1 MPKLPSS
8 FRPRTGQSPR
18 WSPARIVAG
27 LAALFLAVPAL
38 VAAMAQGFG
47 PAGPSPATGHAAV
60 VAHGVISMPDG
71 NGRWHVTERTAEVGG
86 APIDVT
92 VPAFF
97 IAEGTPILV
106 TNMTTNERQRLA
118 SGETTLVLPG
128 DQVTVETFGAP
139 DSFLVA
145 QLTTGDQP
153 PLADSSRGVFTSAG
167 FPTTAGDRDMD
178 LLRDVI
184 AEGEAMVVPAG
195 AIPTMVYVYRGEV
208 AVASANDETGLR
220 AGEAGTF
227 AGDLQIQ
234 AVADGSIVYVAYV
247 GASVPAAAVA
257 TPAATPPPATPVSTP
272 LPATPAPATPPP
284 PPPTEAPPTEVPP
297 PDTADDDG
305 DGLTN
310 PQEAQIGTDP
320 ANPDTDE
327 DGISDGQEVSVY
339 GTNPLVQDTDDDLLY
354 DGGELVYTSDPL
366 NPDTDGDGISD
377 GAEVYIYET
386 NPVVADTDGDG
397 TPDGVE
403 INTGTDPRTA
413 PGANAD
419 TDGDGL
425 TNAQEAQR
433 GTNPNN
439 GDSDGDGVNDSNEVA
454 AGTDPLNPQSFP

>member
-1 MPKLPSS
+1 M
-8 FRPRTGQSPR
+8 GQSPGG
-18 WSPARIVAG
+18 SPARIVAVV
-27 LAALFLAVPAL
+27 AALVLAVPAL
-38 VAAMAQGFG
+38 VVAMAQGFG
-47 PAGPSPATGHAAV
+47 PAGPSPATGHASV
-60 VAHGVISMPDG
+60 VAHGVISLPDG
-71 NGRWHVTERTAEVGG
+71 NGRWHVTEHTAEVGG

-106 TNMTTNERQRLA
+106 SNLTTNERQRLA
-118 SGETTLVLPG
+118 SGETTVALPG
-128 DQVTVETFGAP
+128 EQVAVETFGAP

-145 QLTTGDQP
+145 QLTTGDQQ
-153 PLADSSRGVFTSAG
+153 PLAGSSRGVFTSAG

-184 AEGEAMVVPAG
+184 AEGEATVVPAG

-247 GASVPAAAVA
+247 GSSVPAATVA

-272 LPATPAPATPPP
+272 LPATPPPATPPP
-284 PPPTEAPPTEVPP
+284 APTEAPPA
-297 PDTADDDG
+297 DTADDDG

-310 PQEAQIGTDP
+310 TQEAQIGTDP
-320 ANPDTDE
+320 ANPDTDD
-327 DGISDGQEVSVY
+327 DGISDGQEVSVI
-339 GTNPLVQDTDDDLLY
+339 GTNPLVQDTDGDLLY
-354 DGGELVYTSDPL
+354 DGGELIYTSDPL
-366 NPDTDGDGISD
+366 NPDTDGDGVSD
-377 GAEVYIYET
+377 GNEVYIYET
-386 NPVVADTDGDG
+386 NPVAADTDGDG

-403 INTGTDPRTA
+403 ITNGTDPRA
-413 PGANAD
+413 GPGANAD
-419 TDGDGL
+419 SDADGL

-433 GTNPNN
+433 GTNPSN